1 MTNDAAA
8 GREERPGTASGTRG
22 RQPVAAVDAGGR
34 QRLPGPDAQR
44 LRVPVVPAHEPCP
57 GTAAEARERV
67 RRLLDGLAGAPL
79 PQGVVNDILLVTSE
93 LVTNALRHGGGIAAF
108 RAELVGGAVRVSVT
122 DRSPTPP
129 SSAPRRRVAT
139 PGGFGW
145 PLVQRLSRSVAVT
158 PARDGKTIEAV
169 VSLTP
174 DGT

>member
-8 GREERPGTASGTRG
+8 GREERPGTASGRHEPET
-22 RQPVAAVDAGGR
+22 VAAVDAAGR
-34 QRLPGPDAQR
+34 QRVPRADAQR
-44 LRVPVVPAHEPCP
+44 PRVPLAPAHEACP
-57 GTAAEARERV
+57 GTAADARERV

-79 PQGVVNDILLVTSE
+79 PPRVVGDVHLVTSE

-122 DRSPTPP
+122 DRSPAPP
-129 SSAPRRRVAT
+129 RSAPRPDIAT

-145 PLVQRLSRSVAVT
+145 PLVLRLSRSVAVI
-158 PARDGKTIEAV
+158 PARDGKTVEAV
-169 VSLTP
+169 VPLTP